1 MCYTIVIKDYK
12 GEVATYVL
20 IASYPYMYKNLWTLI
35 ILALE
40 DFSHSTNKILTTV
53 YKICVATPLYVSI
66 TSIDVLPSKN
76 QALCEFCTR
85 VNQLKHC

>member
-1 MCYTIVIKDYK
+1 MTVHYYGKYVVQVIYSLSLSSSLYTIQ
-12 GEVATYVL
+12 
-20 IASYPYMYKNLWTLI
+20 
-35 ILALE
+35 
-40 DFSHSTNKILTTV
+40 
-53 YKICVATPLYVSI
+53 